1 MKTGKTLTELAQE
14 IERQAAAKVDYI
26 ADTRKL
32 EMVVGPQLS
41 DPAATMNDRPRVEL
55 NMHNGKTTTMR
66 IGELAHRQIGERVGI
81 PAKYYDRMLVDAPD
95 LLAANVNRWFQQ
107 DPEKRMVR
115 TLDGSARAFLSNK
128 YQRIDNVH
136 LAEVVLP
143 VLLDTPDVQIMS
155 AEITERK
162 LYIKAVTHAV
172 RGEVRSR
179 RVGDFVEAGVMISNS
194 EVGLGAV
201 SILPFFH
208 FLVCTN
214 GMVRNKDGMRS
225 SHVGTKLDGDE
236 NLAEIL
242 ADDTRKVMDRAVL
255 LKVRDVVRAAMD
267 QAAFSRAIEQMQATT
282 EQRIVGN
289 PAVAIEVLANDF
301 ALGEGEKTS
310 VLRHLIE
317 GADLSRYGLMN
328 AITRTAEDVTSYDRA
343 TEIET
348 LGGRLLDLPAANWN
362 RIAEAA

>member
-1 MKTGKTLTELAQE
+1 MKTGKTLVELAQE
-14 IERQAAAKVDYI
+14 IERQAKARVDYI

-32 EMVVGPQLS
+32 EMVPITPEVPGDTS
-41 DPAATMNDRPRVEL
+41 TVRGVEL

-81 PAKYYDRMLVDAPD
+81 PAKYYDRMLVEAPD
-95 LLAANVNRWFQQ
+95 LLATNVNRWFQQ
-107 DPEKRMVR
+107 SPEKRMVR

-128 YQRIDNVH
+128 YQRIDNNH

-143 VLLDTPDVQIMS
+143 VLMDTPDVSILS
-155 AEITERK
+155 AEVTERK
-162 LYIKAVTHAV
+162 LYIKAVTHSV
-172 RGEVRSR
+172 RAEVKSR

-201 SILPFFH
+201 SIQPFFH

-225 SHVGTKLDGDE
+225 SHIGTKVDGDE

-242 ADDTRKVMDRAVL
+242 ADDTRRTMDRAVL

-267 QAAFSRAIEQMQATT
+267 QVAFDRAIAAMQATT
-282 EQRIVGN
+282 KQMIEGN
-289 PAVAIEVLANDF
+289 PAEAIEVLADDF
-301 ALGEGEKTS
+301 ALADSEKTS

-317 GADLSRYGLMN
+317 GGDLSRYGLMN
-328 AITRTAEDVTSYDRA
+328 AITRSAEDVESYDRA

-348 LGGRLLDLPAANWN
+348 LGGRLLDLPAANWQ
-362 RIAEAA
+362 RIAVAA